1 MRIIAIIPARMN
13 SSRFPG
19 KPLKLIN
26 NVPMIGHCYYRSKMS
41 KSLDAVYVATCDEEI
56 SNYIKSI
63 NGKVIM
69 TSKKHKR
76 ATERVS
82 EAMLKIEALEGKK
95 TNIVVMIQGDEPM
108 ITPDMINM
116 SIKPFQNKN
125 VDVVNLA
132 SKLDNQKQIEDP
144 NEIKVVMNARNEA
157 IYFSRS
163 PIPYNINGFSKND
176 YYKQVCIIPF
186 RRDYLIKFNQMKE
199 TSLEKLESVDML
211 RIIENGD
218 KVKIVKT
225 NTKTY
230 SVDNRNDLLFVDKKM
245 KNDKLITKYKNN
257 I

>member
-95 TNIVVMIQGDEPM
+95 TNIIKEKLN
-108 ITPDMINM
+108 ITTDFISKSARSKIEKAGGSINI
-116 SIKPFQNKN
+116 IKPKN
-125 VDVVNLA
+125 
-132 SKLDNQKQIEDP
+132 
-144 NEIKVVMNARNEA
+144 
-157 IYFSRS
+157 
-163 PIPYNINGFSKND
+163 
-176 YYKQVCIIPF
+176 
-186 RRDYLIKFNQMKE
+186 
-199 TSLEKLESVDML
+199 T
-211 RIIENGD
+211 
-218 KVKIVKT
+218 
-225 NTKTY
+225 
-230 SVDNRNDLLFVDKKM
+230 
-245 KNDKLITKYKNN
+245 
-257 I
+257 